1 MSRRWKTP
9 AFKELQLHNEL
20 SNNLP
25 NAMQKLG
32 ERGSAEVHNCEQ
44 HRLYVRL
51 LVGHHRILCIA
62 GKVVALLC
70 TSRAAIC
77 FLTTSKH
84 IHAQTQLH
92 LKSQP
97 RHNSLA
103 TSFHVR
109 AQKQQTSKSLLKQGI
124 IRARDSNK
132 FFRFH
137 PSIQCSLTRQS
148 ACESVRPAGSGQAGS
163 PSVHFKCCQQSTVI
177 GCAFYSSYSSHRWL
191 HADAVFI
198 YEC

>member
-1 MSRRWKTP
+1 
-9 AFKELQLHNEL
+9 
-20 SNNLP
+20 
-25 NAMQKLG
+25 MQKLG

-77 FLTTSKH
+77 FLTMSKH

-97 RHNSLA
+97 RTQLIGHLLSRSSTKTTNK
-103 TSFHVR
+103 
-109 AQKQQTSKSLLKQGI
+109 QKLVE
-124 IRARDSNK
+124 ARNY
-132 FFRFH
+132 
-137 PSIQCSLTRQS
+137 QS
-148 ACESVRPAGSGQAGS
+148 AR
-163 PSVHFKCCQQSTVI
+163 F
-177 GCAFYSSYSSHRWL
+177 
-191 HADAVFI
+191 
-198 YEC
+198 